1 MSAGPKSAFM
11 ALLARDM
18 KLAFR
23 AGGGASLAAAF
34 FALVAALVPFGVGA
48 DQVLLGRIAG
58 GVLWV
63 SAALAALLSLDRL
76 FQADF
81 EDGSLDVLTLSPL
94 SLEKAATAKILAHW
108 ITTGL
113 PLVVLSP
120 VLGLLLN
127 LPAPGY
133 AVLAGSLLIGTPALS
148 GVGAIGAALTISI
161 RRGGLILALIVLPL
175 ITPALIFGAGA
186 VADALDG
193 TNRGAFYLLAAFSVA
208 AVGLSPFAAAAS
220 VRLNLAG

>member
-1 MSAGPKSAFM
+1 MTAFR
-11 ALLARDM
+11 ALLLRDM
-18 KLAFR
+18 RLAFR

-34 FALVAALVPFGVGA
+34 FALVSALVPFGVGA
-48 DQVLLGRIAG
+48 DLVLLGRIAG

-76 FQADF
+76 FQADY

-94 SLEKAATAKILAHW
+94 QLEMAAAAKILAHW
-108 ITTGL
+108 LTTGL

-133 AVLAGSLLIGTPALS
+133 LALIGSLIIGTPALS
-148 GVGAIGAALTISI
+148 GVGAIGAALTLSI

-186 VADALDG
+186 VMDALDG
-193 TNRGAFYLLAAFSVA
+193 TGRGAFLFLAAFSVA
-208 AVGLSPFAAAAS
+208 AVGLSPFAAAAA
-220 VRLNLAG
+220 VRLHLGG

>member
-1 MSAGPKSAFM
+1 MTAFR
-11 ALLARDM
+11 ALLIRDM
-18 KLAFR
+18 RLAFR

-34 FALVAALVPFGVGA
+34 FALVSALVPFGVGA
-48 DQVLLGRIAG
+48 DLILLGRIAG

-76 FQADF
+76 FQADY
-81 EDGSLDVLTLSPL
+81 EDGSLDVLMLSPL
-94 SLEKAATAKILAHW
+94 QLEAASAAKILAHW
-108 ITTGL
+108 LTTGL

-133 AVLAGSLLIGTPALS
+133 LALIGALIIGTPALS
-148 GVGAIGAALTISI
+148 GVGAIGAALTLSI

-186 VADALDG
+186 VMDALDG
-193 TNRGAFYLLAAFSVA
+193 TGRGAFLFLAAFSVA
-208 AVGLSPFAAAAS
+208 AVALSPFAAAAA
-220 VRLNLAG
+220 VRLNLGG

>member
-1 MSAGPKSAFM
+1 MTAFS
-11 ALLARDM
+11 ALLMRDM
-18 KLAFR
+18 RLAFR

-34 FALVAALVPFGVGA
+34 FALVSALVPFGVGA
-48 DQVLLGRIAG
+48 DLVLLGRIAG

-81 EDGSLDVLTLSPL
+81 EDGTLDVLALSPL
-94 SLEKAATAKILAHW
+94 SLESASTAKILAHW
-108 ITTGL
+108 MTTGL

-127 LPAPGY
+127 LPAPAYG
-133 AVLAGSLLIGTPALS
+133 ALVASLAIGTPALS
-148 GVGAIGAALTISI
+148 GVGAIGAALTLSI

-186 VADALDG
+186 VMDAMDG
-193 TNRGAFYLLAAFSVA
+193 TGRGAFLFLAAFSVA
-208 AVGLSPFAAAAS
+208 AVALSPFAAAAG
-220 VRLNLAG
+220 VRLNLGG

>member
-1 MSAGPKSAFM
+1 MKAFT
-11 ALLARDM
+11 ALLSRDM
-18 KLAFR
+18 RLAFR

-34 FALVAALVPFGVGA
+34 FALVSALVPFGVGA
-48 DQVLLGRIAG
+48 DLALLGRIAG

-81 EDGSLDVLTLSPL
+81 EDGSLDVLALSPL
-94 SLEKAATAKILAHW
+94 SLEAASAAKILAHW

-127 LPAPGY
+127 LPPPAFG
-133 AVLAGSLLIGTPALS
+133 ALVGSLLIGTPALS
-148 GVGAIGAALTISI
+148 AVGAIGAALTLSI

-186 VADALDG
+186 VSGVFDEAG
-193 TNRGAFYLLAAFSVA
+193 RGAFLFLAAFSVA
-208 AVGLSPFAAAAS
+208 AVALSPFASAAG
-220 VRLNLAG
+220 VRLNVGG

>member
-1 MSAGPKSAFM
+1 MRAFR
-11 ALLARDM
+11 AILVRDIR
-18 KLAFR
+18 LAFR

-34 FALVAALVPFGVGA
+34 FALVSALVPFGVGA
-48 DQVLLGRIAG
+48 DLVLLGRIAG

-81 EDGSLDVLTLSPL
+81 EDGTLDVIAVSPL
-94 SLEKAATAKILAHW
+94 SLEAAATAKILAHW

-113 PLVVLSP
+113 PLVLLSP

-127 LPAPGY
+127 FPPRAYVALIAS
-133 AVLAGSLLIGTPALS
+133 LAIGTPALS
-148 GVGAIGAALTISI
+148 GVGAIGAALTLSI

-186 VADALDG
+186 VADALEG
-193 TNRGAFYLLAAFSVA
+193 TGRGAFLFLAAFSVA
-208 AVGLSPFAAAAS
+208 AVALSPFASAAG
-220 VRLNLAG
+220 VRLNVGG

>member
-1 MSAGPKSAFM
+1 MTAFR
-11 ALLARDM
+11 ALLLRDM
-18 KLAFR
+18 RLAFR

-34 FALVAALVPFGVGA
+34 FALVSALVPFGVGA
-48 DQVLLGRIAG
+48 DLVLLGRIAG

-76 FQADF
+76 FQADY

-94 SLEKAATAKILAHW
+94 QLEMAAAAKILAHW
-108 ITTGL
+108 LTTGL

-133 AVLAGSLLIGTPALS
+133 LALVGSLLIGTPALS
-148 GVGAIGAALTISI
+148 GVGAIGAALTLSI

-186 VADALDG
+186 VMDALDG
-193 TNRGAFYLLAAFSVA
+193 TGRGAFLFLAAFSVA
-208 AVGLSPFAAAAS
+208 AVGLSPFAAAAA
-220 VRLNLAG
+220 VRLNLGG

>member
-1 MSAGPKSAFM
+1 MKAFT
-11 ALLARDM
+11 ALLIRDM
-18 KLAFR
+18 RLAFR

-34 FALVAALVPFGVGA
+34 FALVSSLVPFGVGA
-48 DQVLLGRIAG
+48 DLVLLGRIAG

-81 EDGSLDVLTLSPL
+81 EDGSLDVLALSPI
-94 SLEKAATAKILAHW
+94 SLEAASAAKILAHW
-108 ITTGL
+108 VTTGL
-113 PLVVLSP
+113 PLVLLSP

-127 LPAPGY
+127 LPPRAYG
-133 AVLAGSLLIGTPALS
+133 ALIASLAIGTPALS
-148 GVGAIGAALTISI
+148 GVGAIGAALTLSI

-186 VADALDG
+186 VADAMDG
-193 TNRGAFYLLAAFSVA
+193 TGRGAFLFLAAFSVA
-208 AVGLSPFAAAAS
+208 AVALSPFASAAG
-220 VRLNLAG
+220 VRLNVGG

>member
-1 MSAGPKSAFM
+1 
-11 ALLARDM
+11 
-18 KLAFR
+18 
-23 AGGGASLAAAF
+23 
-34 FALVAALVPFGVGA
+34 
-48 DQVLLGRIAG
+48 LGRIAG

-76 FQADF
+76 FQADY
-81 EDGSLDVLTLSPL
+81 EDGSLDVLMLSPL
-94 SLEKAATAKILAHW
+94 QLEAGAAAKILAHW
-108 ITTGL
+108 LTTGL

-133 AVLAGSLLIGTPALS
+133 FALIGSLLIGTPALS
-148 GVGAIGAALTISI
+148 GVGAIGAALTLSI

-186 VADALDG
+186 VMDALDG
-193 TNRGAFYLLAAFSVA
+193 TGRGAFLFLGAFSVA
-208 AVGLSPFAAAAS
+208 AVGLSPFAAAAA
-220 VRLNLAG
+220 VRLNLGG

>member
-1 MSAGPKSAFM
+1 MSAFN
-11 ALLARDM
+11 ALLMRDI

-34 FALVAALVPFGVGA
+34 FALVATLVPFGVGA
-48 DQVLLGRIAG
+48 DLMLLGRIAG

-63 SAALAALLSLDRL
+63 AAALAALLSLDRL
-76 FQADF
+76 FQADY

-94 SLEKAATAKILAHW
+94 SLEAASAAKILAHW
-108 ITTGL
+108 LTTGL

-127 LPAPGY
+127 LPAEGY
-133 AVLAGSLLIGTPALS
+133 LPLALSLIVGTPALS

-161 RRGGLILALIVLPL
+161 RRGGLILALIVMPL
-175 ITPALIFGAGA
+175 ITPALIFGAG
-186 VADALDG
+186 VVTDALDG
-193 TNRGAFYLLAAFSVA
+193 TGRGAFLFLTAFSVA
-208 AVGLSPFAAAAS
+208 AVALSPFASAAA

>member
-1 MSAGPKSAFM
+1 MKAFT
-11 ALLARDM
+11 ALLMRDM
-18 KLAFR
+18 RLAFR

-34 FALVAALVPFGVGA
+34 FALVSSLVPFGVGA
-48 DQVLLGRIAG
+48 DLVLLGRISG

-81 EDGSLDVLTLSPL
+81 EDGSLDVLALSPL
-94 SLEKAATAKILAHW
+94 SLEAASAAKILAHW

-113 PLVVLSP
+113 PLVLLSP

-127 LPAPGY
+127 LPPRAYG
-133 AVLAGSLLIGTPALS
+133 ALIVSLAIGTPALS
-148 GVGAIGAALTISI
+148 GVGAIGAALTLSI

-193 TNRGAFYLLAAFSVA
+193 TGRGAFLFLAAFSVA
-208 AVGLSPFAAAAS
+208 AVALSPFASAAG
-220 VRLNLAG
+220 VRLNVGG

>member
-1 MSAGPKSAFM
+1 MTAFR
-11 ALLARDM
+11 ALLYRDM
-18 KLAFR
+18 RLAFR

-34 FALVAALVPFGVGA
+34 FALVSALVPFGVGA
-48 DQVLLGRIAG
+48 DLVLLGRIAG

-81 EDGSLDVLTLSPL
+81 EDGSLDVLSLSPL
-94 SLEKAATAKILAHW
+94 NLEWVATAKILAHW
-108 ITTGL
+108 LTTGL
-113 PLVVLSP
+113 PLVLLSP

-133 AVLAGSLLIGTPALS
+133 LALIGSLLIGTPALS
-148 GVGAIGAALTISI
+148 GVGAIGAALTLSI

-175 ITPALIFGAGA
+175 ITPALIFGSGA
-186 VADALDG
+186 VTDALDG
-193 TNRGAFYLLAAFSVA
+193 TGRGAFLFLAAFSVA
-208 AVGLSPFAAAAS
+208 AAGLSPFAAAAG
-220 VRLNLAG
+220 VRLNLGG

>member
-1 MSAGPKSAFM
+1 MTAFN
-11 ALLARDM
+11 ALLMRDM
-18 KLAFR
+18 RLAFR

-34 FALVAALVPFGVGA
+34 FALVSALVPFGVGA
-48 DQVLLGRIAG
+48 DLVLLGRIAG

-63 SAALAALLSLDRL
+63 AAALAALLSLDRL

-81 EDGSLDVLTLSPL
+81 EDGTLDVLALSPL
-94 SLEKAATAKILAHW
+94 SLESASTAKILAHW
-108 ITTGL
+108 MTTGL

-127 LPAPGY
+127 LPAPAYG
-133 AVLAGSLLIGTPALS
+133 ALVASLAIGTPALS
-148 GVGAIGAALTISI
+148 GVGAIGAALTLSI

-186 VADALDG
+186 VMDAMDG
-193 TNRGAFYLLAAFSVA
+193 TGRGAFLFLAAFSVA
-208 AVGLSPFAAAAS
+208 AVALSPFAAAAG
-220 VRLNLAG
+220 VRLNLGG

>member
-1 MSAGPKSAFM
+1 MKAFT
-11 ALLARDM
+11 ALLIRDM
-18 KLAFR
+18 RLAFR

-34 FALVAALVPFGVGA
+34 FALVSSLVPFGVGA
-48 DQVLLGRIAG
+48 DLVLLGRIAG

-81 EDGSLDVLTLSPL
+81 EDGSLDVLALSPI
-94 SLEKAATAKILAHW
+94 SLEVASAAKILAHW
-108 ITTGL
+108 VTTGL
-113 PLVVLSP
+113 PLVLLSP

-127 LPAPGY
+127 LPPRAYG
-133 AVLAGSLLIGTPALS
+133 ALIASLAIGTPALS
-148 GVGAIGAALTISI
+148 GVGAIGAALTLSI

-186 VADALDG
+186 VADAMDG
-193 TNRGAFYLLAAFSVA
+193 TGRGAFLFLAAFSVA
-208 AVGLSPFAAAAS
+208 AVALSPFASAAG
-220 VRLNLAG
+220 VRLNVGG

>member
-1 MSAGPKSAFM
+1 MSAFT
-11 ALLARDM
+11 ALIYRDM
-18 KLAFR
+18 KLAFL
-23 AGGGASLAAAF
+23 AGGGATLAAAF

-48 DQVLLGRIAG
+48 DLMLLGRIAG

-63 SAALAALLSLDRL
+63 AAALAALLSLDRL

-94 SLEKAATAKILAHW
+94 SLESVATAKIIAHW
-108 ITTGL
+108 LTTGL

-127 LPAPGY
+127 LPD
-133 AVLAGSLLIGTPALS
+133 AGFVALVASLVIGTPALS
-148 GVGAIGAALTISI
+148 GVGAIGAALTLSI

-175 ITPALIFGAGA
+175 IVPTLIFGAGA
-186 VADALDG
+186 VMGALDG
-193 TNRGAFYLLAAFSVA
+193 TGRGAFLFLAACSVA
-208 AVGLSPFAAAAS
+208 AVALSPFAAAAA
-220 VRLNLAG
+220 VRLNITG

>member
-1 MSAGPKSAFM
+1 MTAFN
-11 ALLARDM
+11 ALLLRDI

-23 AGGGASLAAAF
+23 AGGGATLAMAF
-34 FALVAALVPFGVGA
+34 FALVAVLVPFGVGA
-48 DQVLLGRIAG
+48 DLVLLGRIAG

-76 FQADF
+76 YQADY

-94 SLEKAATAKILAHW
+94 SLEAASAAKIFAHW
-108 ITTGL
+108 LTTGL

-127 LPAPGY
+127 LPPAGY
-133 AVLAGSLLIGTPALS
+133 LPLALSLAVGTPALS

-161 RRGGLILALIVLPL
+161 RRGGLILALIVMPL
-175 ITPALIFGAGA
+175 ITPALIFGAG
-186 VADALDG
+186 VVTDAIDG
-193 TNRGAFYLLAAFSVA
+193 TGRGAFMFLAAFSVA
-208 AVGLSPFAAAAS
+208 AVALSPFAAAAA

>member
-1 MSAGPKSAFM
+1 MNAFR
-11 ALLARDM
+11 ALLFRDM
-18 KLAFR
+18 RLAFR

-34 FALVAALVPFGVGA
+34 FALVSALVPFGVGPDLA
-48 DQVLLGRIAG
+48 LLGRIAG

-94 SLEKAATAKILAHW
+94 GLEAASAAKILAHW

-127 LPAPGY
+127 LPLPAYG
-133 AVLAGSLLIGTPALS
+133 ALVVSLLIGTPALS
-148 GVGAIGAALTISI
+148 AVGAIGAALTLSV

-175 ITPALIFGAGA
+175 ITPALIFGAAA
-186 VADALDG
+186 VTDAVDG
-193 TNRGAFYLLAAFSVA
+193 SGRGALLFLAAFSVA
-208 AVGLSPFAAAAS
+208 AVALSPFASAAG
-220 VRLNLAG
+220 VRLNVGG

>member
-1 MSAGPKSAFM
+1 MTAFR
-11 ALLARDM
+11 ALLVRDM
-18 KLAFR
+18 RLAFR

-34 FALVAALVPFGVGA
+34 FALVSALVPFGVGA
-48 DQVLLGRIAG
+48 DLVLLGRIAG

-76 FQADF
+76 FQADY
-81 EDGSLDVLTLSPL
+81 EDGSLDVLVLSPL
-94 SLEKAATAKILAHW
+94 QLEMAAAAKILAHW
-108 ITTGL
+108 LTTGL

-133 AVLAGSLLIGTPALS
+133 LALIGSLLIGTPALS
-148 GVGAIGAALTISI
+148 GVGAIGAALTLSI

-186 VADALDG
+186 VMDALDG
-193 TNRGAFYLLAAFSVA
+193 TGRGAFLFLAAFSVA
-208 AVGLSPFAAAAS
+208 AVGLSPFAAAAA
-220 VRLNLAG
+220 VRLNLGG